1 MPSKNNSR
9 AWRRPDQIGWVAALL
24 LFSAGL
30 GMFVTWRVPG
40 LELYARNWLTR
51 ARGPLPV
58 PDDIAIVAID
68 EASLARFGRYPWR
81 RNLTAQMLDQLAA
94 AHPKVISLDVL
105 FSDATNNADD
115 SALALAIA
123 KAGNVV
129 TAAQLIR
136 TGSGRVVWLRPLP
149 SIEKAAAG
157 VGHVH
162 VSTEVDGVAG
172 SFLVRQADDQGQAE
186 WAMALETI
194 RVGEGAN
201 DQSIQELLGAVS
213 IGGRTFPMRSETRTI
228 EIESGRPRN
237 AQRLRASW
245 IPIEYVGPAGSF
257 APYTFSFGDVLDGK
271 VPASAFRGKYAIV
284 GATAAALGDRFTS
297 PFVHM
302 EGPNGQQYGEFVPGA
317 EILANSLNTL
327 LRGRSYSE
335 TPDWLAVVCAA
346 LVALLTLGGLSIAQG
361 EQEILKQVAMV
372 ILLGA
377 LILGLSYFA
386 FARWLIFPP
395 MVASSVSF
403 VFAIPLILLHRSL
416 VASRALDVQIQQMVH
431 AESWLWPSP
440 RETKADPSAL
450 IAQLTDV
457 SGVVILRYVSAGK
470 YRVAA
475 NHGFPLLPSALK
487 NHGLSIEWPQSP
499 KPLKNENAFSGRADP
514 EMVFLFLERQ
524 DIQAQQLAALKCALG
539 DGDPP
544 AGFLIVL
551 HQKDERMPLE
561 LLRISV
567 ELATGFIVAL
577 GAGETANGE
586 TMEASHRTSWR
597 LLPRGITWKTRA
609 LGALNQRL
617 LSDSRFVDK
626 SLRSVG
632 DGLLVAGIGGQIVF
646 VNRRATEILGMKER
660 SLLGSSLF
668 GRLGQPEKK
677 MAETLERLLVD
688 RATVERETTF
698 GGSSPRHFILR
709 LSPVCENGEDRGAV
723 VGIVASLSDIT
734 KQQELQQMKTEVVS
748 LVTHELRTPLT
759 AIQGMSEVL
768 AQFDVDPNRRR
779 EMHAAINEEAKRL
792 ARMIDEYLDITRLE
806 AGARPLRK
814 TPLRV
819 DALIERVLLLL
830 DPLASS
836 RGIPIAREF
845 ERNLPVVMADADL
858 LAQAVTNVIANAIK
872 YSPPGTEIQ
881 VSVRTDGNDLL
892 IAVADKGYGIAP
904 EDVKRIFE
912 KFYRVSRVENAD
924 EPGSGLGLA
933 FVREIMDS
941 HGGYAT
947 VESELGTGSTFTL
960 HLPVEP
966 KDGNSLKKSA
976 DG

>member
-1 MPSKNNSR
+1 MPSKSNSR
-9 AWRRPDQIGWVAALL
+9 ARRRPGQIGWVAALL
-24 LFSAGL
+24 LLSAGL

-81 RNLTAQMLDQLAA
+81 RNLTAQMLDHLAV
-94 AHPKVISLDVL
+94 AHPKVIALDVL
-105 FSDATNNADD
+105 FSETTNSADD
-115 SALALAIA
+115 SPLASAIA

-129 TAAQLIR
+129 TAAQLTR
-136 TGSGRVVWLRPLP
+136 TESGQVVWLRPL
-149 SIEKAAAG
+149 SSVEKAAAG

-162 VSTEVDGVAG
+162 VSTEADGVAG

-201 DQSIQELLGAVS
+201 DQSIQELPGAVS
-213 IGGRTFPMRSETRTI
+213 IGGRTFPMRSETRRI

-237 AQRLRASW
+237 TQRLRASW

-271 VPASAFRGKYAIV
+271 VPATAFRGKYVIV
-284 GATAAALGDRFTS
+284 GATAAALGDRFIS
-297 PFVHM
+297 PFVHT
-302 EGPNGQQYGEFVPGA
+302 EGPNGQQHGEFVPGA

-327 LRGRSYSE
+327 LRRRWYSE
-335 TPDWLAVVCAA
+335 TPDWLAVACAA

-361 EQEILKQVAMV
+361 KQEVLRQVVMV

-386 FARWLIFPP
+386 FTRDLIFPP
-395 MVASSVSF
+395 IVACGVSF
-403 VFAIPLILLHRSL
+403 VVAIPLVLLHRSL
-416 VASRALDVQIQQMVH
+416 VASRELDVQIRQVVH
-431 AESWLWPSP
+431 AESWLWPSA
-440 RETKADPSAL
+440 RETKSDPAAL
-450 IAQLTDV
+450 IAQLSNA
-457 SGVVILRYVSAGK
+457 SGVAILRFVSPGK

-475 NHGFPLLPSALK
+475 NHGFPLLPSVLK
-487 NHGLSIEWPQSP
+487 SHGLSIEWTQSP
-499 KPLKNENAFSGRADP
+499 GPLKNENAFSGKVDP
-514 EMVFLFLERQ
+514 EMVFLFHERQ
-524 DIQAQQLAALKCALG
+524 DIQAQELAALKCALG
-539 DGDPP
+539 DGNPP
-544 AGFLIVL
+544 AGFLILL

-561 LLRISV
+561 LLRISA
-567 ELATGFIVAL
+567 ELATGFIVGL
-577 GAGETANGE
+577 GTGETTNGE
-586 TMEASHRTSWR
+586 TMEASRRTSWR

-609 LGALNQRL
+609 LGTLNQRL
-617 LSDSRFVDK
+617 LSDSRFVNK

-632 DGLLVAGIGGQIVF
+632 DGLLVAGMGGQIVF

-660 SLLGSSLF
+660 SLLGSSLM
-668 GRLGQPEKK
+668 GRLGQPEKT
-677 MAETLERLLVD
+677 MPETLERLLVD

-698 GGSSPRHFILR
+698 GGSSAKHFILR

-734 KQQELQQMKTEVVS
+734 KQRELQQMKTEVMS

-768 AQFDVDPNRRR
+768 AQFDVDPDRRR
-779 EMHAAINEEAKRL
+779 EMHLAINEESKRL

-814 TPLRV
+814 TTLRV
-819 DALIERVLLLL
+819 DTLVERVLLLL
-830 DPLASS
+830 GPLASS
-836 RGIPIAREF
+836 HSIPLTTEF
-845 ERNLPVVMADADL
+845 DKDLPVVIADPDL

-872 YSPPGTEIQ
+872 YSPPSEEIR
-881 VSVRTDGNDLL
+881 VSVRTDGSDLV
-892 IAVADKGYGIAP
+892 IEVADKGYGIAS
-904 EDVKRIFE
+904 EDVERIFE
-912 KFYRVSRVENAD
+912 KFYRVPRVESAD
-924 EPGSGLGLA
+924 EPGTGLGLA

-941 HGGYAT
+941 HGGYVT
-947 VESELGTGSTFTL
+947 VESEVGVGSTFTL
-960 HLPVEP
+960 RLPVEL
-966 KDGNSLKKSA
+966 KDGNNLKKPA

>member
-9 AWRRPDQIGWVAALL
+9 ARRRPGQIGWVAALL
-24 LFSAGL
+24 LLSAGL

-81 RNLTAQMLDQLAA
+81 RNLTAQMLDHLAV
-94 AHPKVISLDVL
+94 AHPKVIALDVL
-105 FSDATNNADD
+105 FSETTNSADD
-115 SALALAIA
+115 SPLASAIA

-129 TAAQLIR
+129 TAAQLTR
-136 TGSGRVVWLRPLP
+136 TESGQVVWLRPL
-149 SIEKAAAG
+149 SSVEKAAAG

-162 VSTEVDGVAG
+162 VSTEADGVAG

-201 DQSIQELLGAVS
+201 DQSIQELPGAVS
-213 IGGRTFPMRSETRTI
+213 IGGRTFPMRSETRRI

-237 AQRLRASW
+237 TQRLRASW

-271 VPASAFRGKYAIV
+271 VPATAFRGKYVIV
-284 GATAAALGDRFTS
+284 GATAAALGDRFIS
-297 PFVHM
+297 PFVHT
-302 EGPNGQQYGEFVPGA
+302 EGPNGQQHGEFVPGA

-327 LRGRSYSE
+327 LRRRWYSE
-335 TPDWLAVVCAA
+335 TPDWLAVACAA

-361 EQEILKQVAMV
+361 KQEVLRQVVMV

-386 FARWLIFPP
+386 FTRDLIFPP
-395 MVASSVSF
+395 IVACGVSF
-403 VFAIPLILLHRSL
+403 VVAIPLVLLHRSL
-416 VASRALDVQIQQMVH
+416 VASRELDVQIRQMVH
-431 AESWLWPSP
+431 AESWLWPSA
-440 RETKADPSAL
+440 RETKSDPAAL
-450 IAQLTDV
+450 IAQLSNA
-457 SGVVILRYVSAGK
+457 SGVAILRFVSPGK

-475 NHGFPLLPSALK
+475 NHGFPLLPSVLK
-487 NHGLSIEWPQSP
+487 SHGLSIEWPQSP
-499 KPLKNENAFSGRADP
+499 GPLKNQNAFSGKVDP
-514 EMVFLFLERQ
+514 EMVFLFHERQ
-524 DIQAQQLAALKCALG
+524 DIQAQELAALKCALG
-539 DGDPP
+539 DGNPP
-544 AGFLIVL
+544 AGFLILL

-561 LLRISV
+561 LLRISA
-567 ELATGFIVAL
+567 ELATGFIVGL
-577 GAGETANGE
+577 GTGETTNGE
-586 TMEASHRTSWR
+586 TMEASRRTSWR

-609 LGALNQRL
+609 LGTLNQRL
-617 LSDSRFVDK
+617 LSDSRFVNK

-632 DGLLVAGIGGQIVF
+632 DGLLVAGMGGQIVF

-660 SLLGSSLF
+660 SLLGSSLM
-668 GRLGQPEKK
+668 GRLGQPEKT
-677 MAETLERLLVD
+677 MPETLERLLVD

-698 GGSSPRHFILR
+698 GGSSAKHFILR

-734 KQQELQQMKTEVVS
+734 KQRELQQMKTEVMS

-768 AQFDVDPNRRR
+768 AQFDVDPDRRR
-779 EMHAAINEEAKRL
+779 EMHLAINEESKRL

-814 TPLRV
+814 TTLRV
-819 DALIERVLLLL
+819 DTLVERVLLLL
-830 DPLASS
+830 GPLASS
-836 RGIPIAREF
+836 HSIPLTTEF
-845 ERNLPVVMADADL
+845 DTDLPVVIADPDL

-872 YSPPGTEIQ
+872 YSPPSGEIR
-881 VSVRTDGNDLL
+881 VSVRTDGSDLV
-892 IAVADKGYGIAP
+892 IEVADKGYGIAS
-904 EDVKRIFE
+904 EDVERIFE
-912 KFYRVSRVENAD
+912 KFYRVPRVESAD
-924 EPGSGLGLA
+924 EPGTGLGLA

-941 HGGYAT
+941 HGGYVT
-947 VESELGTGSTFTL
+947 VESEVGVGSTFTL
-960 HLPVEP
+960 RLPVEL
-966 KDGNSLKKSA
+966 KDGNNLKKPA